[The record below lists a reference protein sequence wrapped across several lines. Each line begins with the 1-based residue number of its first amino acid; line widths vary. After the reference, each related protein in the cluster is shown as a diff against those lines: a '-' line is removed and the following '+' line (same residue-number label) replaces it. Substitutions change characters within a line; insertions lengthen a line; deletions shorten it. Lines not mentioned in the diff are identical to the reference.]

1 MANSSIY
8 NTLFSNKSRSK
19 KGGSK
24 MTDFANLLQEKKM
37 FLISVFAN
45 LIAQLAITY
54 YVMVNYSKKP
64 SSFVLLFIG
73 QIALLFI
80 MALVPMPSWLKFL
93 LFCLFS
99 SLSGIMLSSVNLDK
113 KVIHNALFGTMSIFT
128 FMFLAGL
135 TLIFFGVYLSS
146 TFGFILFLS
155 LLTLIIAQLVFSF
168 TQSGFQRFFY
178 FAGLL
183 LFSIYIIY
191 DTNVILRR
199 DYYGDFITASMDYY
213 LDILNIFLN
222 LVGIGSD
229 N

>member
-1 MANSSIY
+1 
-8 NTLFSNKSRSK
+8 
-19 KGGSK
+19 
-24 MTDFANLLQEKKM
+24 
-37 FLISVFAN
+37 
-45 LIAQLAITY
+45 
-54 YVMVNYSKKP
+54 
-64 SSFVLLFIG
+64 
-73 QIALLFI
+73 
-80 MALVPMPSWLKFL
+80 MALVPMPSWLKFI

-99 SLSGIMLSSVNLDK
+99 SLFGIALSVIKFDK
-113 KVIHNALFGTMSIFT
+113 KVIYNALFGTLSIFT

-135 TLIFFGVYLSS
+135 SLIFFGVFLSS

-155 LLTLIIAQLVFSF
+155 LFALMITRIVFSF
-168 TQSGFQRFFY
+168 TQNGNQRFLY
-178 FAGLL
+178 FVGLL
-183 LFSIYIIY
+183 LFSIYIVY